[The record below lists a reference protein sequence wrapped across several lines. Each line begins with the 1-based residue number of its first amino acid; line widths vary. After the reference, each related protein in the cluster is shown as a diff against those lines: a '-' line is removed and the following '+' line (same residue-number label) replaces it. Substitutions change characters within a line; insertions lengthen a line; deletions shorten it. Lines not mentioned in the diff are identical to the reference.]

1 MDSREILSYSSMHN
15 ALFTLRL
22 LGQSLLG
29 LYIYL
34 VVYAIA
40 NRLRSAKKNI

>member
-1 MDSREILSYSSMHN
+1 MDSREILSYNSMHN
-15 ALFTLRL
+15 ALIAVRL
-22 LGQSLLG
+22 LEQSLLG

-40 NRLRSAKKNI
+40 NRLRSAKKTI